1 MILARESMVNIME
14 YIFNVSTIDCYALLL
29 QVSQAL
35 EKRTELISR
44 NNQPKLWK
52 YTDKLNGQ
60 RKVSAVV
67 SKRRKVRI
75 KAYGIINLTLGIF
88 LIIPGLMD
96 PKELMVPLVAGVIAT
111 LLGTTILLSS
121 RKNKKNPFLKSAK
134 LLLDNAN
141 IIPKVEIQVLFTD
154 KEMKFNT
161 VVNDTKTVLEEV
173 LYTDFECMIET
184 KDIFLLTYNN
194 CATILQKKDL
204 STNNVDDFSDYINS
218 KLELIKTL

>member
-218 KLELIKTL
+218 KIVLIKT